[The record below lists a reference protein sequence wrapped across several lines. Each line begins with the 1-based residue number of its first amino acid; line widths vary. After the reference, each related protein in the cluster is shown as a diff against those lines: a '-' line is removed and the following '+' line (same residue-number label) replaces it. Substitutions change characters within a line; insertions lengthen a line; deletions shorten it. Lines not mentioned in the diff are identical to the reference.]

1 MAPGVRD
8 VVADMLLRYKCVLIE
23 LPVVIRRV
31 LSSRI
36 NGVMYIAYHI
46 CDIYVYMMYR

>member
-23 LPVVIRRV
+23 LPVVARRV

-36 NGVMYIAYHI
+36 NGVMYIAYDI
-46 CDIYVYMMYR
+46 CDI